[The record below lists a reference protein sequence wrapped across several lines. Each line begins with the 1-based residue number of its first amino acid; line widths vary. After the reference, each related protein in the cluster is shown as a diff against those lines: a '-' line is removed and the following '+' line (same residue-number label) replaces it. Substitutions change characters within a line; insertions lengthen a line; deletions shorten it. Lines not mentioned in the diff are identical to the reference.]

1 MARVMLT
8 SVSEGRCPDDHEDL
22 VPLMRM
28 RRCATTDR
36 FGVHEIVTRAD
47 DADIVL
53 FVEYRGPGLYQAGL
67 RRHPLVREDGARCF
81 CFCSIDQVVPFMPGI
96 YASLPE
102 HRYDPSRHRSGH
114 YVRGLFRPA
123 PPYAGPLDG
132 DARWLASFRG
142 SLATH
147 RVRRELAR
155 VAAGPRILVEDSEA
169 KRRWGA
175 NGNLYMGYTGDVVS
189 DYFGLIDASAF
200 ALCPR
205 GYGASSMRLFE
216 AMSRGRAPVIVGDAW
231 VAPEGPDWGAF
242 SVRVAERDVARLP
255 SILAER
261 EPEAR
266 AMGIR
271 AREAWEAWFSEE
283 ASFHRVVGW
292 CEELAAA
299 RRATEPARRWL
310 AYGRLVDEDVLA
322 MRLRSYRGRLRRLA
336 RKVRKALR

>member
-1 MARVMLT
+1 MSKVLLT
-8 SVSEGRCPDDHEDL
+8 SVVEGQLPAGHDNLR
-22 VPLMRM
+22 PLEVLRA
-28 RRCATTDR
+28 CAQIDR
-36 FGVHEIVTRAD
+36 FGVHEIVTDPARAD
-47 DADIVL
+47 LIL
-53 FVEYRGPGLYQAGL
+53 FVEQRGPGLYQAPFW
-67 RRHPLVREDGARCF
+67 RHPLVRRHPERCF
-81 CFCSIDQVVPFMPGI
+81 AYCAIDSVVPFLPGI
-96 YASLPE
+96 YPSQPRRGPSPA
-102 HRYDPSRHRSGH
+102 RYRGGH
-114 YVRGLFRPA
+114 YLNGLFRPNPGALPMPAA
-123 PPYAGPLDG
+123 PPLLY
-132 DARWLASFRG
+132 SFRG
-142 SLATH
+142 RFATH
-147 RVRRELAR
+147 RIRPRLAR
-155 VAAGPRILVEDSEA
+155 LQHPRGVVLDTEGRMDGRAHGRIF
-169 KRRWGA
+169 
-175 NGNLYMGYTGDVVS
+175 MGYGQGDV
-189 DYFGLIDASAF
+189 DAFYTLCRDSAF
-200 ALCPR
+200 MLAPR

-216 AMSRGRAPVIVGDAW
+216 AMQVGRAPVIVGDAW
-231 VAPEGPDWGAF
+231 IPPVGPDWGAF